1 MDYQKFV
8 DGFDT
13 MTCVISVEIR
23 PGGRYGKIRIVC
35 GNKAYVD
42 SIEKNFGEAPE
53 LLGKKFTP
61 NCIYTDIVP
70 KDMNFEDFCYR
81 SAVLHEPLHTYVK
94 PERYDFWFNLFFM
107 PIVSDDPRLGY
118 CTYTQIFS
126 KTADTGMM
134 TDISNETSSSVLNT
148 CIKLRGAESFSA
160 TMNEVMA
167 DILGICGANYCCVM
181 LMNHDE
187 RSCSVLAEAVAPGA
201 VNAGRSVWLTKDFYD
216 LAMGWMNVIGGSN
229 CLILKNA
236 DDMEFL
242 KEKDPVWYES
252 LVKVNVTSL
261 VLFPLICK
269 GELIGYI
276 WANNFDTDKTLKIK
290 ETLELTTFFIASEI
304 YNYQLLKKLQ
314 TTSSIDMLT
323 GVYNWYELNRK
334 VEVFDSSSDSSIGVV
349 MVDMNGL
356 KLVNDSEGHKAGDK
370 LIRIAANVLKN
381 SFVDDEIFR
390 SGGDEFIVL
399 IHNAEESD
407 VKTKIEMM
415 NQAASNIDK
424 LSFAVGYCIETDVHL
439 LREAIDTA
447 DKRMYEDKE
456 EYYRRHPELK
466 KR

>member
-1 MDYQKFV
+1 M
-8 DGFDT
+8 
-13 MTCVISVEIR
+13 
-23 PGGRYGKIRIVC
+23 
-35 GNKAYVD
+35 
-42 SIEKNFGEAPE
+42 
-53 LLGKKFTP
+53 
-61 NCIYTDIVP
+61 
-70 KDMNFEDFCYR
+70 
-81 SAVLHEPLHTYVK
+81 
-94 PERYDFWFNLFFM
+94 
-107 PIVSDDPRLGY
+107 
-118 CTYTQIFS
+118 
-126 KTADTGMM
+126 
-134 TDISNETSSSVLNT
+134 
-148 CIKLRGAESFSA
+148 
-160 TMNEVMA
+160 
-167 DILGICGANYCCVM
+167 
-181 LMNHDE
+181 
-187 RSCSVLAEAVAPGA
+187 
-201 VNAGRSVWLTKDFYD
+201 
-216 LAMGWMNVIGGSN
+216 
-229 CLILKNA
+229 
-236 DDMEFL
+236 
-242 KEKDPVWYES
+242 
-252 LVKVNVTSL
+252 
-261 VLFPLICK
+261 FPLICK

>member
-1 MDYQKFV
+1 
-8 DGFDT
+8 
-13 MTCVISVEIR
+13 
-23 PGGRYGKIRIVC
+23 
-35 GNKAYVD
+35 